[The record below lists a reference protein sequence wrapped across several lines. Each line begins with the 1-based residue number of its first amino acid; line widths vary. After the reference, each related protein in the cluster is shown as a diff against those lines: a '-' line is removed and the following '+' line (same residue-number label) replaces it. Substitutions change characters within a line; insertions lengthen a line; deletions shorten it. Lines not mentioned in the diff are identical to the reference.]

1 METSTIMAI
10 KVNNRKV
17 KAHEI
22 QDVLT
27 NHGCSIKVR
36 LGLHDAGS
44 QCSDDGLIL
53 LQLCGGKG
61 ELKVMED
68 TLNNI
73 EGVKAV
79 SMEI

>member
-1 METSTIMAI
+1 MTNSTIMAI

-17 KAHEI
+17 EAHRI

-27 NHGCSIKVR
+27 EHGCVIKVR
-36 LGLHDAGS
+36 LGVHDAGAE
-44 QCSDDGLIL
+44 CSDEGLIL

-61 ELKVMED
+61 ELAAMESA
-68 TLNNI
+68 LNGI
-73 EGVKAV
+73 DGVKAV